1 MSMPH
6 FRYSLS
12 ARGDC
17 VRLARK
23 PEHGAGPSQTVAL
36 YREPYPVSI
45 GSDGSA
51 AHSESEA
58 S

>member
-1 MSMPH
+1 MSMPR

-12 ARGDC
+12 ARGESYG
-17 VRLARK
+17 R
-23 PEHGAGPSQTVAL
+23 GAFAKVAL
-36 YREPYPVSI
+36 YRELYPVSI
-45 GSDGSA
+45 GSEGSA